1 MKQQV
6 VIRNLP
12 KGSKPSC
19 GLWQEAKT
27 LVVVLF
33 TFFIIKVG
41 SWSLGSS
48 TSFKLLLDEE
58 VVGNFLNDPFHS
70 YYLPTYLYYFRLLS
84 PKLWQAIF
92 LRYTLLVSGT

>member
-41 SWSLGSS
+41 SWSLGS

-70 YYLPTYLYYFRLLS
+70 YLPLPIVYYFRLLS
-84 PKLWQAIF
+84 PKLWQQSFCA
-92 LRYTLLVSGT
+92 TLAVH